1 MRQADQIGTAP
12 FLDGVV
18 VHDGRTGR
26 LFQLNHTAAQVW
38 RSLRDGDPEEAIAA
52 VLARTH
58 GLDPAA
64 LRGDLETFV
73 DAAQRAGL
81 LGSGAPSEE
90 SPADLPA
97 PRRKPALDGVYRLG
111 EVPIRVTCHCAD
123 VATAFAPLA
132 APARAPKGTS
142 AQVRLALFRAGGA
155 YVLTC
160 DDHVVDRIAAAPA
173 TRWVLVRH
181 LVAMA
186 RNRSWLALLH
196 AGGVGL
202 RAGCLLLCGDSG
214 AGKSSLLAGLVHAG
228 LPFVADDIVPLEQRS
243 GLVWP
248 VRLAISIKR
257 GSWPVIGGLFPEL
270 ARAPVVRF
278 AGRSMRFLWPD
289 ARIVASDSAG
299 YPAAAVLFPQYVADA
314 PATLIRL
321 DPAASLALL
330 GEGGSVLPST
340 DAGLEEFLAWWY
352 RLPAYRLRYG
362 RLEDAVAKVRALSV
376 RSAEAAPVQRP
387 GSPASV
393 RCDV

>member
-1 MRQADQIGTAP
+1 VRHANQIGTAP

-52 VLARTH
+52 VLARNH

-64 LRGDLETFV
+64 LRADLETFV

-81 LGSGAPSEE
+81 LDPGEAREQG
-90 SPADLPA
+90 PADLPA
-97 PRRKPALDGVYRLG
+97 PRRKPALDAVYRLG

-123 VATAFAPLA
+123 VAAAFVPLA
-132 APARAPKGTS
+132 APARAPEGTP

-160 DDHVVDRIAAAPA
+160 DGDVVDRITAAPA
-173 TRWVLVRH
+173 ARWILVRH
-181 LVAMA
+181 LVAMS

-196 AGGVGL
+196 AGGVAIG
-202 RAGCLLLCGDSG
+202 AGCLLLCGDSG

-228 LPFVADDIVPLEQRS
+228 LPFVADDILPLEQRS

-248 VRLAISIKR
+248 VRLAISIKH
-257 GSWPVIGGLFPEL
+257 GSWPVIGSLFPEL

-289 ARIVASDSAG
+289 ARIVASNAAG
-299 YPAAAVLFPQYVADA
+299 HPAAAVLFPQYAADA
-314 PATLIRL
+314 PATLTRL
-321 DPAASLALL
+321 DPAQSLALL

-362 RLEDAVAKVRALSV
+362 RLEGAVAKVRALSE
-376 RSAEAAPVQRP
+376 RSGAAAPVQRP
-387 GSPASV
+387 GSPASMLG
-393 RCDV
+393 DV